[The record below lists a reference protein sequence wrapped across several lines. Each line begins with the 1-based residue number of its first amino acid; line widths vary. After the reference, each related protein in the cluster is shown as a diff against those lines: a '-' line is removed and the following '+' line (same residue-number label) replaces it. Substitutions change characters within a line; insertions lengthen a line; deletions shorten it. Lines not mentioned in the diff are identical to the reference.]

1 METLGFVYKKKK
13 NLVHHYY
20 TYKSGIFLT
29 ADDSIQKYS
38 LKHFQVYKYHW
49 ITLKLKAYSELPKR

>member
-1 METLGFVYKKKK
+1 M
-13 NLVHHYY
+13 VHHYY

-29 ADDSIQKYS
+29 ADDRIQKYS